1 MKKQKVWSS
10 GRLVMKKAENIIVK
24 FQLKVIRERNSNQHL
39 INRCTGTELW
49 LLADTNRRSPATDW
63 QTKCCCAKR
72 NPLRIRNGTH
82 KLRLVT
88 WTHDLQVPWLTLA
101 LLSATYWERSLE
113 LFTITTMLRKGRGRY
128 LGVKY
133 TSQQDRIII
142 IRAVAAVNPGL
153 IWSLIK
159 RQRIAISHKK

>member
-101 LLSATYWERSLE
+101 LLSATYWKRSLE
-113 LFTITTMLRKGRGRY
+113 LFTITTMAKKRERKVSWSEIHQPAGSNHYYKGRGCCESRTDMKLDKEAEDRY
-128 LGVKY
+128 
-133 TSQQDRIII
+133 
-142 IRAVAAVNPGL
+142 
-153 IWSLIK
+153 
-159 RQRIAISHKK
+159 